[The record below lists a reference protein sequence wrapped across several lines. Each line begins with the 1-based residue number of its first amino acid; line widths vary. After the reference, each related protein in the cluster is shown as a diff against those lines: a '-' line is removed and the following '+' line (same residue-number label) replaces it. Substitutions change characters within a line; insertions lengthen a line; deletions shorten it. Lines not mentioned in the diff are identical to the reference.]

1 MTLLASAPDWLAALL
16 LVFLIL
22 AALEDLWRLEI
33 NDWVCAAIAGGAFLA
48 VAIDGPAGELWQN
61 LLLFSLLLGV
71 GTLLFVRGWMGG
83 GDVKLLAACA
93 LWFNLDQ
100 GWKMLVAV
108 AIAGGVE
115 TLIVMMVRA
124 LPWPSSIRKR
134 LAVLQRGE
142 GIPYGV
148 AIGAG
153 VVLVGLTIR

>member
-1 MTLLASAPDWLAALL
+1 
-16 LVFLIL
+16 
-22 AALEDLWRLEI
+22 
-33 NDWVCAAIAGGAFLA
+33 
-48 VAIDGPAGELWQN
+48 
-61 LLLFSLLLGV
+61 
-71 GTLLFVRGWMGG
+71 MGG

-100 GWKMLVAV
+100 GWKMLVAA
-108 AIAGGVE
+108 AIAGGLE
-115 TLIVMMVRA
+115 TLIVMIVRA

>member
-16 LVFLIL
+16 LLLLIL

-33 NDWVCAAIAGGAFLA
+33 NDWVCGAIAACAFLA
-48 VAIDGPAGELWQN
+48 VAMDGPAGEFWQN
-61 LLLFSLLLGV
+61 LLLFALVLGL

-83 GDVKLLAACA
+83 GDVKLLAACS
-93 LWFNLDQ
+93 LWFDLDH

-108 AIAGGVE
+108 AIAGGLE
-115 TLIVMMVRA
+115 TLLVMLLRV
-124 LPWPSSIRKR
+124 LPWPHSLRNR
-134 LAVLQRGE
+134 LAVLQRNE

-153 VVLVGLTIR
+153 VVLIGLTIR